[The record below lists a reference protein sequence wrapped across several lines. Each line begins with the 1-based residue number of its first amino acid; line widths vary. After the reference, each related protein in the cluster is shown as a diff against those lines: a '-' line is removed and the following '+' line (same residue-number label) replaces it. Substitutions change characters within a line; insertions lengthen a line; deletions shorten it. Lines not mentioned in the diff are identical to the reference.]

1 MKKFALMIFLLGIL
15 SLSFFQLLDWINAKK
30 TMSGLKDSK
39 RTVFLEALVSN
50 EVKVVKSHRT
60 NLRYSF
66 FYKDFFIGSRQ
77 ITKLTEIREFP
88 FKGIVAVDSVNPE
101 KNYLIVTESDYNY
114 FKIKI
119 VDSMKWMLESFK

>member
-88 FKGIVAVDSVNPE
+88 FK
-101 KNYLIVTESDYNY
+101 
-114 FKIKI
+114 
-119 VDSMKWMLESFK
+119 